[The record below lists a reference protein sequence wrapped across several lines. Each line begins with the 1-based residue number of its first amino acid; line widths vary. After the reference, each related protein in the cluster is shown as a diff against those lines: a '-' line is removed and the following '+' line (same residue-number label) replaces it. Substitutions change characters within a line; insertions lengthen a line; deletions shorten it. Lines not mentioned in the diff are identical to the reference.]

1 MIREL
6 PADSLF
12 SVIGLGKF
20 QWPLVTMGI
29 IMGGNVR
36 VGLEDN
42 LYLNRGEKLRGNGAA
57 VEKVVRIAA
66 EFGREIATPAQARAM
81 VGLSAVPSSY

>member
-1 MIREL
+1 MRQICGRYPKRSDLEEG
-6 PADSLF
+6 PRDME
-12 SVIGLGKF
+12 
-20 QWPLVTMGI
+20 Q
-29 IMGGNVR
+29 
-36 VGLEDN
+36 LEDN

-81 VGLSAVPSSY
+81 VGLPAVPDSY